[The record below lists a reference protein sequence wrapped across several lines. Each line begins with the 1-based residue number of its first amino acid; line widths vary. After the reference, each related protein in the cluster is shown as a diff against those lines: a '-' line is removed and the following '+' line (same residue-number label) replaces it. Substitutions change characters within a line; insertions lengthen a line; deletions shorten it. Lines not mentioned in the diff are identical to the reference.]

1 MTHDTHDKIGGTLIP
16 VLDDHVPI
24 VGQFDAVITRADG
37 SVEHR
42 VVKNIVTRY
51 GLNRLAHR
59 AVNAATST
67 PAYVIGVGTVT
78 AAASLDST
86 VLLFGEVSRKSAV
99 SATQS
104 QDWFALVATW
114 AGNTDS
120 LTGVALDSVAILDH
134 ASSGQGI
141 AFNIANGLG
150 VTLQAS
156 DFLNLTG
163 RIRVGSHDLGQS
175 T

>member
-1 MTHDTHDKIGGTLIP
+1 MNHDTRNVGGM
-16 VLDDHVPI
+16 I
-24 VGQFDAVITRADG
+24 VQDGVAVTGEYDAVITRADG
-37 SVEHR
+37 SKEYRHI
-42 VVKNIVTRY
+42 KNIVTRY

-67 PAYVIGVGTVT
+67 PAYILCVGTVT

-86 VLLFGEVSRKSAV
+86 NFGEVTGGRKSAAT
-99 SATQS
+99 ATQS

-114 AGNTDS
+114 AGNTDG
-120 LTGVALDSVAILDH
+120 LTGIALDSVAIGDH
-134 ASSGQGI
+134 ANSGQGI
-141 AFNIANGLG
+141 VFNIANGLS

-163 RIRVGSHDLGQS
+163 RIRVGSHNLGQS